1 MSGNNTRIDNGLA
14 DVIDFA
20 ARARCRSE
28 ARGLDP
34 VAVAVTMLAETGT
47 APSWTDYSPDGWDD
61 AA

>member
-1 MSGNNTRIDNGLA
+1 MRNYNTGLA

-20 ARARCRSE
+20 ARARCRAE

-34 VAVAVTMLAETGT
+34 ATVAAAVIAETGT
-47 APSWTDYSPDGWDD
+47 APAWDDYYSPDGWD